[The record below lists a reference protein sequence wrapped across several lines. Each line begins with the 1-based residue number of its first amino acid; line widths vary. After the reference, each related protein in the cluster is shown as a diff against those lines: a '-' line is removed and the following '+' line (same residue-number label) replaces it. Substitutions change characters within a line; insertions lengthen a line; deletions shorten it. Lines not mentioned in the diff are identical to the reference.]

1 MGKKTGCL
9 MWGVAIPLAII
20 FMVSEHSVE
29 ARAGEEEAQALAQAK
44 DYVKREK
51 MEAAISV
58 LEVIELLTPQ
68 MKFVL
73 AWAYYNKATG
83 NRGTNAD
90 LGQAFK
96 YAKEAGDTE
105 GAEDFL
111 KTFQKFYASV
121 TLLPGDGWTD
131 PGKISLRF
139 MGTAADKVAVAQ
151 KVRQQLTTGVTLP
164 LLVYLPK
171 GVSYEFNGKSVFI
184 PAVADS
190 GEEGVERA
198 IRVPPSLEMSSEEQ
212 LKQPLFTVATFGAA
226 ADGAPLGISGGL
238 QGLYSSQIAGV
249 TIGVAVELW
258 FTPASVDM
266 FGEGRFGGAHLLT
279 TVELPIW
286 KKLYGWVGLGP
297 AIQYIDEVEF
307 VGASVASI
315 GFSFWKGF
323 SLEFQL
329 RGEFG
334 TDHGLL
340 WTPLCVR
347 WSEGGAL

>member
-1 MGKKTGCL
+1 MRKKAWC
-9 MWGVAIPLAII
+9 PLAILFTLVAII
-20 FMVSEHSVE
+20 FLEHDAKAANE
-29 ARAGEEEAQALAQAK
+29 AGEEETQALAQAK
-44 DYVKREK
+44 DYVRREK
-51 MEAAISV
+51 MEAAIGV

-83 NRGTNAD
+83 DKGTNSD

-96 YAKEAGDTE
+96 YAKEAGDAE

-151 KVRQQLTTGVTLP
+151 KVQQQLSTGVTLP

-171 GVSYEFNGKSVFI
+171 GVSYEFNRKSVFI
-184 PAVADS
+184 PAVADGES

-198 IRVPPSLEMSSEEQ
+198 IRVPPSLEKSSEKQ
-212 LKQPLFTVATFGAA
+212 LRQPLFAVATFGAV

-238 QGLYSSQIAGV
+238 QGVYGSRIAGV
-249 TIGVAVELW
+249 TIGVVAELW

-279 TVELPIW
+279 MVELPIW
-286 KKLYGWVGLGP
+286 KKSYSWVGLGP
-297 AIQYIDEVEF
+297 SIQYIDEVEF
-307 VGASVASI
+307 AGASVVSI

-323 SLEFQL
+323 SLELQL

-334 TDHGLL
+334 TSHGLL
-340 WTPLCVR
+340 W
-347 WSEGGAL
+347 A